1 MGQKRSREDERLI
14 RDLYR
19 KLEWMTFQAKEEE
32 FDAQQVKA
40 ILNLLD
46 ALDPLP
52 ERTEADLRKAARA
65 RDGREPGRIGAETI
79 GGEGRRDI
87 PLSDPKAAF
96 ERFKQRYGISEGE
109 LAKKGGPD
117 GTPGPGKIVPFSGE
131 FSGETVYRPEEAA
144 KDCADGPGTVQSG
157 PAEPPTNLGADLP
170 DPAAMQP
177 DLKEGR
183 ESEGMPSGKTRGRR
197 NRKPSFRSRLRR
209 ALSTAPGKIAAG
221 FLIVLC
227 GITFV
232 GIGTSAVQQKAFFEI
247 VRDGVNSMKITVTGN
262 TMESETSSQEVVYD
276 DTERVYYDSWDEV
289 KEENPDIM
297 TPGYIPEGLEL
308 EELYGEDYGS
318 YFFYKAEYISKD
330 QTKNLVIFIR
340 DYVGD
345 YLEVGT
351 KIDEDWNLLE
361 KKESF
366 GASYYQLKGIYKS
379 VFLNGMC
386 QYSVEFGDLEE
397 LKKITKSFELN

>member
-96 ERFKQRYGISEGE
+96 ERFKQRYGISEEE

-157 PAEPPTNLGADLP
+157 PAETSTNLGADLP

-183 ESEGMPSGKTRGRR
+183 ESEGMSSGKTRGRR
-197 NRKPSFRSRLRR
+197 NRKPPFRSRLRR

-276 DTERVYYDSWDEV
+276 NTERVYYDSWDEV

-308 EELYGEDYGS
+308 EELYGEDGKN
-318 YFFYKAEYISKD
+318 YFRYIALYSKQD
-330 QTKNLVIFIR
+330 EESFLIIR
-340 DYVGD
+340 INSFPEQYM
-345 YLEVGT
+345 EVGNISENSW
-351 KIDEDWNLLE
+351 KVIEQDELSEVTFYQLE
-361 KKESF
+361 KQFKASWKDGTCLYTVEYENLIDLKEIVKSI
-366 GASYYQLKGIYKS
+366 LK
-379 VFLNGMC
+379 
-386 QYSVEFGDLEE
+386 
-397 LKKITKSFELN
+397 

>member
-65 RDGREPGRIGAETI
+65 RDGREPGRIGADAI

-96 ERFKQRYGISEGE
+96 ERFKQRYGISEEE

-157 PAEPPTNLGADLP
+157 PAETSTNLGADLP

-183 ESEGMPSGKTRGRR
+183 ESEGMSSGKTRGRR
-197 NRKPSFRSRLRR
+197 NRKPPFRSRLRR

-308 EELYGEDYGS
+308 EELYGEDGKN
-318 YFFYKAEYISKD
+318 YFRYIALYSKQD
-330 QTKNLVIFIR
+330 EESFLIIR
-340 DYVGD
+340 INSFPEQYM
-345 YLEVGT
+345 EVGNISENSW
-351 KIDEDWNLLE
+351 KVIEQDELSEVTFYQLE
-361 KKESF
+361 KQFKASWKDGTCLYTVEYENLIDLKEIVKSI
-366 GASYYQLKGIYKS
+366 LK
-379 VFLNGMC
+379 
-386 QYSVEFGDLEE
+386 
-397 LKKITKSFELN
+397 